1 MTMDRHPG
9 RSPAVGRRH
18 MVATSHPLATLAAR
32 DVLLEGGNAVDAAVA
47 AAAVLGIVE
56 PQATGIGGDAF
67 ALLYRARDNKILG
80 LNASG
85 RSAQGATIDEVKR
98 RGLQTMPPR
107 GILAVTVPGA
117 VDGWCELLE
126 VAGTMHLA
134 RVLAPAIHIARE
146 GWAVTPVVARE
157 WAGALEIGLLTS
169 PSAREAWAPAG
180 RAPRAGERFSQPD
193 LAGALQA
200 IAEGGRDAFYEGPLG
215 ERIVAFSEA
224 EGGWLT
230 REDFSSHRS
239 SWVVPIGVDYGGVRL
254 LELPPNG
261 QGIAALVA
269 LGILSRTAR
278 KDPRIGSA
286 DHLHPMIE
294 AVKLAFA
301 DRDRY
306 VADPERARLPVEEL
320 LSAEYLEERARLYD
334 ARRAMEAPE
343 PGKPRASDTVILAT
357 ADAEGNMVALINSLY
372 FPFGAGLT
380 VPGTGITLHN
390 RGAAFTLDPD
400 HPNRLEPGKRP
411 FHTLVPAMLLRDGAP
426 LAAFGVMGADIQAQA
441 HVQVVSH
448 LVDLGMDIQSAIDAP
463 RFFYLGGTRVA
474 LEAPLHASAAKALSA
489 MGHEVAG
496 PDEVPFPL
504 SFGAGQ
510 GVMHDP
516 ETGAWLGGSDSRKDG
531 FALGE

>member
-1 MTMDRHPG
+1 MTDQRRA

-18 MVATSHPLATLAAR
+18 MAATSHPLATLAAR
-32 DVLLEGGNAVDAAVA
+32 DVLREGGNAVDAAVS
-47 AAAVLGIVE
+47 AAAVLGVVE
-56 PQATGIGGDAF
+56 PHATGIGGDCF
-67 ALLYRARDNKILG
+67 ALLYRARDRRFLG

-85 RSAQGATIDEVKR
+85 RSARGATADEVRR
-98 RGLQTMPPR
+98 RGLDTIPLR
-107 GILAVTVPGA
+107 GILPVTVPGA
-117 VDGWCELLE
+117 VDGWSELLE

-146 GWAVTPVVARE
+146 GYAVTPVVARE
-157 WAGALEIGLLTS
+157 WAGAFEMGLLAS
-169 PSAREAWAPAG
+169 RSAREAWAPAG

-193 LAGALQA
+193 LALALQH
-200 IAEGGRDAFYEGPLG
+200 IAEGGRDAFYDGPLAK
-215 ERIVAFSEA
+215 RIVAFSET

-239 SWVVPIGVDYGGVRL
+239 EWVEPIWIDYRGPRL

-261 QGIAALVA
+261 QGIAALIA
-269 LGILSRTAR
+269 LGILERAGQEV
-278 KDPRIGSA
+278 PPFGSA

-301 DRDRY
+301 DRNRY
-306 VADPERARLPVEEL
+306 VADPLRAPLPIEGL
-320 LSAEYLEERARLYD
+320 LSAAYLEERARLYD
-334 ARRAMEAPE
+334 PRRALEAPE
-343 PGKPRASDTVILAT
+343 SGKPRASDTVILAT
-357 ADAEGNMVALINSLY
+357 ADADGNMVALINSLY

-400 HPNRLEPGKRP
+400 HPNRLEPAKRP

-448 LVDLGMDIQSAIDAP
+448 LVDRGMDLQSAIDAP
-463 RFFYLGGTRVA
+463 RFFYLGGRRVA
-474 LEAPLHASAAKALSA
+474 LEAPLVDSAAKELAA
-489 MGHEVAG
+489 MGHEVGG
-496 PDEVPFPL
+496 PEEVPFPL

-510 GVMHDP
+510 GVMRDP